1 MQFNFTVLLTKNSD
15 TGYSAKAL
23 EFEHLEVKGRS
34 QNEALAKMQVLLDM
48 TVKKAISNRKEV
60 PKKLK
65 TASLNSI
72 AVDVP
77 DSEKYIDYVSS
88 NEAASLL
95 GVSQGRISALVSSGQ
110 LEGYHDSKFRLRV
123 SLDSIEARLAQK
135 PRRGRPKKV

>member
-1 MQFNFTVLLTKNSD
+1 
-15 TGYSAKAL
+15 
-23 EFEHLEVKGRS
+23 
-34 QNEALAKMQVLLDM
+34 MQVLLDM

-72 AVDVP
+72 VVDVP